1 MGLVC
6 HLDDREDGRKG
17 WDFSHI
23 HGRYEEEDSLPW
35 DYEEIIRSVL
45 KDEMKLFHIS
55 TGATKKRI
63 VFRGITKKS
72 SAASLR
78 MK

>member
-1 MGLVC
+1 MITSEQDEELKKAYSEMRDGCLQ
-6 HLDDREDGRKG
+6 HPDQWDWYAIWMIEKTDGRG
-17 WDFSHI
+17 GI
-23 HGRYEEEDSLPW
+23 
-35 DYEEIIRSVL
+35 
-45 KDEMKLFHIS
+45 FHIS

>member
-1 MGLVC
+1 MGEEGPRFTLGC
-6 HLDDREDGRKG
+6 PIDDGRNKMNDLDMTAEELKKT
-17 WDFSHI
+17 WKD
-23 HGRYEEEDSLPW
+23 EEDCAF
-35 DYEEIIRSVL
+35 IKGGI
-45 KDEMKLFHIS
+45 FHIS

-72 SAASLR
+72 SAAFLR

>member
-1 MGLVC
+1 MNDLVMTAEE
-6 HLDDREDGRKG
+6 LKK
-17 WDFSHI
+17 
-23 HGRYEEEDSLPW
+23 HG
-35 DYEEIIRSVL
+35 
-45 KDEMKLFHIS
+45 KMKRTAPLLRGGIFHIS